1 MTNGKTLT
9 GKRAGALLAMM
20 LLLVGTVAEAQ
31 KPKKGKGAKR
41 KDADKTEQPAEA
53 SEEGGEGG
61 GAEGAPSED
70 EKPADPIESGRQT
83 ALLAVMTLKVINPTA
98 ARVELERKAAEI
110 GGFPM
115 LITDELLTLK
125 VPPGKL
131 SEILQ
136 FAAEQGLV
144 IEKTLERQDLTEQ
157 IAQLEGRLKSKLE
170 ILKRLRGFFDDSNV
184 SATLRI
190 EQTMTDLV
198 AEIEEVKGQLRVA
211 RERAKFAVVDI
222 AFQFKKRDRIIY
234 VHSPFDWLNSVKLDR
249 FLEEF

>member
-1 MTNGKTLT
+1 L
-9 GKRAGALLAMM
+9 AGVLVAALLLASAG
-20 LLLVGTVAEAQ
+20 LAEAQ
-31 KPKKGKGAKR
+31 GGRAGKGKAKA
-41 KDADKTEQPAEA
+41 KPSGDEAAQPAAASDEA
-53 SEEGGEGG
+53 
-61 GAEGAPSED
+61 AEGDEAAED
-70 EKPADPIESGRQT
+70 KPAAPIETGRQT
-83 ALLAVMTLKVINPTA
+83 ALLSVMTLKVINPTEV
-98 ARVELERKAAEI
+98 RNELEKKAAEL

-115 LITDELLTLK
+115 LITDELLTIK
-125 VPPGKL
+125 VPPSKL
-131 SEILQ
+131 SEMLQ

-170 ILKRLRGFFDDSNV
+170 ILTRLRGFFDDSNV

-211 RERAKFAVVDI
+211 RERARFAVVDI

-234 VHSPFDWLNSVKLDR
+234 VHSPFDWLNSVTLDR

>member
-1 MTNGKTLT
+1 MLERNETRTRWLAGTL
-9 GKRAGALLAMM
+9 AAALL
-20 LLLVGTVAEAQ
+20 LLGGVADAQ
-31 KPKKGKGAKR
+31 QPKKGAAKK
-41 KDADKTEQPAEA
+41 KDAAKTEQPAEPDQV
-53 SEEGGEGG
+53 EP
-61 GAEGAPSED
+61 AEGEEAVTD
-70 EKPADPIESGRQT
+70 KPVDPIEAGRET
-83 ALLAVMTLKVINPTA
+83 ALLAVMTLKVINPTE
-98 ARVELERKAAEI
+98 ARVELEKKAAEI
-110 GGFPM
+110 GGFPL

-125 VPPGKL
+125 VPPERL
-131 SEILQ
+131 SEILE

-170 ILKRLRGFFDDSNV
+170 ILKRLRSFFDDSNV

-198 AEIEEVKGQLRVA
+198 TEIEQVKGQLRVA
-211 RERAKFAVVDI
+211 RERARFAVVDI

-234 VHSPFDWLNSVKLDR
+234 VHSPFEWLNTVTLDR

>member
-1 MTNGKTLT
+1 MRKTKPGAWAASLL
-9 GKRAGALLAMM
+9 AALLLIA
-20 LLLVGTVAEAQ
+20 GGAAEAQ
-31 KPKKGKGAKR
+31 QPKKDKGAKK
-41 KDADKTEQPAEA
+41 KDAAKTEQPATTDEGA
-53 SEEGGEGG
+53 TDAAGEGAAGGE
-61 GAEGAPSED
+61 EPNEPV
-70 EKPADPIESGRQT
+70 ETGRQT
-83 ALLAVMTLKVINPTA
+83 ALLSVMTLKVINPTEV
-98 ARVELERKAAEI
+98 RGELEKKAAEL

-115 LITDELLTLK
+115 LVTDELLTLK
-125 VPPGKL
+125 IPPEKL
-131 SEILQ
+131 SEMLQ
-136 FAAEQGLV
+136 FAADNGLV

-170 ILKRLRGFFDDSNV
+170 ILVRLRGFFDDSNV

-211 RERAKFAVVDI
+211 RERARYAVIDI

>member
-1 MTNGKTLT
+1 M
-9 GKRAGALLAMM
+9 RAGTLLAVL
-20 LLLVGTVAEAQ
+20 LLLVGAVAEAQ
-31 KPKKGKGAKR
+31 KPKRDKGAKK
-41 KDADKTEQPAEA
+41 KDAAKTEQPAEKA
-53 SEEGGEGG
+53 EDAG
-61 GAEGAPSED
+61 GAEGDAGAEK
-70 EKPADPIESGRQT
+70 KPADPIESGRQT
-83 ALLAVMTLKVINPTA
+83 ALLAVMTLKVINPTE
-98 ARVELERKAAEI
+98 ARVELEKKAAEL
-110 GGFPM
+110 GGFPL

-125 VPPGKL
+125 VPPDKL

-136 FAAEQGLV
+136 FATEQGLV

-211 RERAKFAVVDI
+211 RERARFAVVDI

-249 FLEEF
+249 FLEDF